1 MNDTSL
7 RIARAWLAPCAP
19 LLRGKSAL
27 VALSGGADS
36 TALAVALAALRGELG
51 LSGLAFGHVDHA
63 LRPESGDEALRAG
76 ELARSLG
83 IPFLSERLDPPD
95 RTPDGLEAWARE
107 ARYAALDRMRE
118 RAGCDLTATAHHRMD
133 QAETLT
139 MRLARGTG
147 FAGLA
152 GIRRLDDRRRL
163 VRPLLEADP
172 AELRAWLRELGLRWS
187 EDPSNSDQRIARNA
201 VRHRIL
207 PAWEAREPG
216 AAATLSH
223 VAGLAGE
230 LLPALRAWA
239 RRAYP
244 FAPLPGRRGGP
255 PAPGS
260 ESRPEPPAPGSEP
273 PPALCV
279 PVDPDDLALDDGA
292 LLRLACDEV
301 WTALGL
307 PAPESARWDRLMTRA
322 RAGQPFSE
330 QLGPSAELRLVRL
343 PGPRFLLAA
352 GNLPAKWPS
361 GEGS

>member
-36 TALAVALAALRGELG
+36 TALAVALAALREELG

-244 FAPLPGRRGGP
+244 FERVFGA
-255 PAPGS
+255 
-260 ESRPEPPAPGSEP
+260 
-273 PPALCV
+273 ALCV

-301 WTALGL
+301 WSALGL